1 MFSSTRSVHSLS
13 GGETFL
19 VSLAL
24 SLALS
29 SISSN
34 RMSIGSL
41 FIDEGFGALDSETLN
56 FAITA
61 LEKLQSQGR
70 KIGVIS
76 HLGEMLERIPVKVRV
91 VKSAPGKSYV
101 EITDN

>member
-1 MFSSTRSVHSLS
+1 VHTLS
-13 GGETFL
+13 GGETFI

-29 SISSN
+29 SISSS
-34 RMSIGSL
+34 RMNIGSL
-41 FIDEGFGALDSETLN
+41 FIDEGFGALDSETLR

-61 LEKLQSQGR
+61 LERLQNQGR

-76 HLGEMLERIPVKVRV
+76 HLGDMLERIPVKVKV
-91 VKSAPGKSYV
+91 VRTGPGKSII
-101 EITDN
+101 EITDK

>member
-1 MFSSTRSVHSLS
+1 VHSLS

-34 RMSIGSL
+34 RMSIETL
-41 FIDEGFGALDSETLN
+41 FIDEGFGALDSETLKTAMR
-56 FAITA
+56 AI
-61 LEKLQSQGR
+61 EGLQTRGR

-76 HLGEMLERIPVKVRV
+76 HLSEMLEQIPVKINV
-91 VKSAPGKSYV
+91 VKKGLGRSRV
-101 EITDN
+101 EISDR